1 MGADVVT
8 REQMKHSLDDWYR
21 VMLQQNIEKAREM
34 KEDIE
39 SEFSN
44 VKEDGDLWLYYS
56 LLDFRYKV
64 LADGL
69 QITKNSF
76 DKIDEIYKTSE
87 NRLSYY
93 YYFLRQCM
101 QL

>member
-1 MGADVVT
+1 MRVYGSRCSNTGANETFFRGLVSCNVAARY
-8 REQMKHSLDDWYR
+8 RE
-21 VMLQQNIEKAREM
+21 AREM

-44 VKEDGDLWLYYS
+44 VKDDGNLWLYYS

-76 DKIDEIYKTSE
+76 DKIDKIDEIYKTSE

-93 YYFLRQCM
+93 YYFF
-101 QL
+101 

>member
-8 REQMKHSLDDWYR
+8 REQMKHPLDDWYR
-21 VMLQQNIEKAREM
+21 VMLQQDIEKAREM

-93 YYFLRQCM
+93 YYFF
-101 QL
+101 

>member
-1 MGADVVT
+1 
-8 REQMKHSLDDWYR
+8 
-21 VMLQQNIEKAREM
+21 M

-44 VKEDGDLWLYYS
+44 VKDDGNLWLYYS

-76 DKIDEIYKTSE
+76 DKIDKIDKIDEIYKTSE

-93 YYFLRQCM
+93 YYFF
-101 QL
+101 